1 METAMQGLFNMRYLG
16 KEDHLMMPSLT
27 KLVVTQSLYD
37 ILFQYVL
44 TPDKEQK
51 LLDFI
56 NRIQTH
62 TSDNAYR
69 NTPFSVPVTEMQFLN
84 EGLEELK
91 LLCWQVVPT
100 YVFEI
105 EFSASVSSPEFEAVK
120 DQVDLVLSDLFV
132 YNWQGEN
139 RILVYSTI
147 PL

>member
-1 METAMQGLFNMRYLG
+1 MQGLFNMRYFG
-16 KEDHLMMPSLT
+16 KEDHLVMPPLT
-27 KLVVTQSLYD
+27 KLVVTQTLYD

-44 TPDKEQK
+44 TPEKEQK

-56 NRIQTH
+56 NRVQRH
-62 TSDNAYR
+62 LSDNAYR
-69 NTPFSVPVTEMQFLN
+69 NTPFSVPVAEMEYLE

-91 LLCWQVVPT
+91 LLCWQVVPV

-105 EFSASVSSPEFEAVK
+105 EFSVSGSSPEFESVK
-120 DQVDLVLSDLFV
+120 DQVDLILSDLFV

-147 PL
+147 PM

>member
-1 METAMQGLFNMRYLG
+1 
-16 KEDHLMMPSLT
+16 MMPSLA

-37 ILFQYVL
+37 MLFQYVL

-56 NRIQTH
+56 NRIKTH
-62 TSDNAYR
+62 MSDNAYR
-69 NTPFSVPVTEMQFLN
+69 NSPFSVPVAEMQFLE

-91 LLCWQVVPT
+91 LLCWQVVPV
-100 YVFEI
+100 YVFDI
-105 EFSASVSSPEFEAVK
+105 QFSIPPSSPEFESVK
-120 DQVDLVLSDLFV
+120 DQVDQVLSDLFV
-132 YNWQGEN
+132 YNWQGEH

>member
-1 METAMQGLFNMRYLG
+1 MDAAVQGLFNMRYFG
-16 KEDHLMMPSLT
+16 KEDHLVMPALT
-27 KLVVTQSLYD
+27 KLVVTQTLYD

-44 TPDKEQK
+44 TPEKEQK

-56 NRIQTH
+56 NRIRSH
-62 TSDNAYR
+62 LNDNAYR
-69 NTPFSVPVTEMQFLN
+69 NTPFSVPVAEMQFLE

-91 LLCWQVVPT
+91 LLCWQVVPV

-105 EFSASVSSPEFEAVK
+105 EYSVPGSSSEFESVK

-147 PL
+147 PM

>member
-1 METAMQGLFNMRYLG
+1 
-16 KEDHLMMPSLT
+16 MMPALT

-44 TPDKEQK
+44 TPEKEQK

-56 NRIQTH
+56 NRIQSH
-62 TSDNAYR
+62 LSDNAYR
-69 NTPFSVPVTEMQFLN
+69 NTPFSVPVEEMRFLE

-91 LLCWQVVPT
+91 LLCWQEVP
-100 YVFEI
+100 VHIFEI
-105 EFSASVSSPEFEAVK
+105 GFSVPESSPEFESVK
-120 DQVDLVLSDLFV
+120 DQVDLILSDLFV

>member
-1 METAMQGLFNMRYLG
+1 MQGLFNLRYLG
-16 KEDHLMMPSLT
+16 KEVHLVMPALT

-44 TPDKEQK
+44 TPEKEQK

-56 NRIQTH
+56 NRIQSH
-62 TSDNAYR
+62 LSDNAYR
-69 NTPFSVPVTEMQFLN
+69 NTPFSVPVEEMRFLE

-91 LLCWQVVPT
+91 LLCWQEVP
-100 YVFEI
+100 VHIFEI
-105 EFSASVSSPEFEAVK
+105 GFSVPESSPEFESVK
-120 DQVDLVLSDLFV
+120 DQVDLILSDLFV

>member
-1 METAMQGLFNMRYLG
+1 MVNGLFSMRYIG

-37 ILFQYVL
+37 MLFQYVL
-44 TPDKEQK
+44 TPEKEQR

-56 NRIQTH
+56 NQIRTH
-62 TSDNAYR
+62 MNDNAYR
-69 NTPFSVPVTEMQFLN
+69 NSPFSVPVAEMEFLE

-91 LLCWQVVPT
+91 LLCWQLAPV

-105 EFSASVSSPEFEAVK
+105 ELSVSSSSAEYEEARDKV
-120 DQVDLVLSDLFV
+120 DQVLSDLFI

-139 RILVYSTI
+139 RILVYSTL

>member
-1 METAMQGLFNMRYLG
+1 MQGLFNMRYLG

-62 TSDNAYR
+62 MSDNAYR
-69 NTPFSVPVTEMQFLN
+69 NTPFSVSVTEMQFLD

-91 LLCWQVVPT
+91 MLCWQVVPV

-105 EFSASVSSPEFEAVK
+105 EFSVPFSSPEFEAVK

>member
-1 METAMQGLFNMRYLG
+1 MQGLFNMKFLG

-27 KLVVTQSLYD
+27 KLVVTQTLYD
-37 ILFQYVL
+37 ILFQYVF
-44 TPDKEQK
+44 TPEKEQK

-56 NRIQTH
+56 NRIRTH
-62 TSDNAYR
+62 MSDNAYR
-69 NTPFSVPVTEMQFLN
+69 NTPFSVPVNEMQFLE
-84 EGLEELK
+84 EGIEELK
-91 LLCWQVVPT
+91 LLCWQVVPV

-105 EFSASVSSPEFEAVK
+105 EFSVPVSSSEFEAVK